1 MDVSWQRPYP
11 DNWKGRLHGIGSTL
25 GMTAE
30 EAAAYC
36 EQPVGVA
43 MSGCWYLASR
53 GALVRADHWLI
64 SEITRLVNGP
74 AMLNAGLRLEYSDA
88 MLKALGGSIQA

>member
-1 MDVSWQRPYP
+1 
-11 DNWKGRLHGIGSTL
+11 
-25 GMTAE
+25 MTAE

-36 EQPVGVA
+36 EQPVGAA

-53 GALVRADHWLI
+53 GCLVRADHWLI

-74 AMLNAGLRLEYSDA
+74 AMLDAEQRLEYSDA
-88 MLKALGGSIQA
+88 MLKALGRVVVT